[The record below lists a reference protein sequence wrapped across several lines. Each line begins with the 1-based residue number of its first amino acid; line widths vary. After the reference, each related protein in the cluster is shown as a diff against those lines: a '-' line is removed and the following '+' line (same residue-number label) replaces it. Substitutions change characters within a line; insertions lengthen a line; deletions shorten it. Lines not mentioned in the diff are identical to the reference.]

1 METFAHDKIV
11 NNFNN
16 FIEIFEDLPDLDS
29 SMEVD
34 QTYDEASYDINFVS
48 YAVLMYMK
56 IDYEI
61 KEEK

>member
-1 METFAHDKIV
+1 METFVHDKIV

-16 FIEIFEDLPDLDS
+16 FIETFEDLPDLDS

-34 QTYDEASYDINFVS
+34 QTYDEAAYDINFVS

-61 KEEK
+61 